1 MNKKDESHTLVV
13 GCLVIGLLIIS
24 LTAIIVSEF
33 SEYNNSKITNEEQKL
48 NFTVT
53 PLSVENIKNG
63 EVMVKKTIQTKNLL
77 YLNFTYDVFSL
88 KVCGADT

>member
-24 LTAIIVSEF
+24 LTAIIISEF
-33 SEYNNSKITNEEQKL
+33 SEYNNPKITNEEQKL
-48 NFTVT
+48 NFIVT

-88 KVCGADT
+88 KVCRADT